1 MAHRQLAGW
10 LTCIW
15 PGLPRLWRRGDARGL
30 AVAVGF
36 SALLNLAV
44 WASLLRTDAAP
55 RAWSLTVWAV
65 LGVLW
70 TTGCWREV
78 RQRSWSGV
86 AERARCEED
95 LFIRAQAEY
104 LKGHWVES
112 HDLLARLIE
121 SNPLDIEAQLLLASV
136 HRRTKRIDLSCKQ
149 LRQVRGLQ
157 ESGPWRFEI
166 GRELA
171 LLDARTAANG

>member
-1 MAHRQLAGW
+1 MARRQSAGW
-10 LTCIW
+10 LSCIW
-15 PGLPRLWRRGDARGL
+15 PGLPRLWRRGDARSL

-36 SALLNLAV
+36 SVLLNLAV
-44 WASLLRTDAAP
+44 WASFLRADAAP
-55 RAWSLTVWAV
+55 RVWSWTVWTV

-70 TTGCWREV
+70 TAGCWREV
-78 RQRSWSGV
+78 RQRSWAGI

-112 HDLLARLIE
+112 HNLLEHLIE

-136 HRRTKRIDLSCKQ
+136 HRRTKRIDLSRKQ
-149 LRQVRGLQ
+149 LRQVSRLP

-171 LLDARTAANG
+171 LLNARTAAKE